1 MELLRNLAEGWSPR
15 LRGDVEAALG
25 PRRQAF
31 AADPGDDDGRRAYA
45 EVLFKLGDI
54 WEADEVIAPLGTTTA
69 CHAGDLRLAAR
80 TAYLLGDYDRCASL
94 NERLLELADEGSDL
108 HDQAIRGLTLAHYQR
123 NDFAGAR
130 ELPAPDTAEGSA
142 SLLTFMQAF
151 EGEPYGIE
159 WAGDERIAHLP
170 MTNDITRPGA
180 LPLVTLEINGE
191 AVELILDTGGDRL
204 YLDKE
209 IYERIGL
216 PVLANCEARYAYTGG
231 ETVEEPLGVAATVR
245 MDDVTLSNVPVIGAT
260 WKALGQTSD
269 GLLTTQILKQF
280 LTTVDYDN
288 RRITFRERSAEAL
301 AEVMAPLGDTPPVEA
316 PFYMTGTHVMFAKG
330 SLNGHEGMNFFLD
343 SGLGATM
350 PLIVVDETVEF
361 LELKKNEIQGMTY
374 YWSPI
379 KSHGLDGL
387 PGGRARALGNVFVE
401 DDFFWQFGFMAD
413 VLISH
418 QYLWPKGSWTID
430 FDNMKYYFPGKR
442 PVSAMLRR
450 ATATLRHLL
459 RSLGGGLIRSLGRR
473 SGSQA

>member
-1 MELLRNLAEGWSPR
+1 MRKQVAQTTAILVSVLYVGTVNCQKVSDPCDELSGSDAEEWNPR
-15 LRGDVEAALG
+15 VRGDVEAAL
-25 PRRQAF
+25 PARQTAF
-31 AADPGDDDGRRAYA
+31 ESEPGNDEARRAYA
-45 EVLFKLGDI
+45 DVLFKLGDV
-54 WEADEVIAPLGTTTA
+54 WEADKVIAPLGTTTT

-80 TAYLLGDYDRCASL
+80 TAYLLGDYGRAAAL

-108 HDQAIRGLTLAHYQR
+108 HDQAIRGLTLAHYQT

-142 SLLTFMQAF
+142 GLLTFMQAF

-170 MTNDITRPGA
+170 MTNDITQPGA

-204 YLDKE
+204 YLDKD

-216 PVLANCEARYAYTGG
+216 PVLAHREARYAYTQG
-231 ETVEEPLGVAATVR
+231 ETVEEPLGVAATVK
-245 MDDVTLSNVPVIGAT
+245 MGDVTLSNVPVIGAT

-269 GLLTTQILKQF
+269 GVLTTQILKQF

-288 RRITFRERSAEAL
+288 RRITFRERSAEAHVD
-301 AEVMAPLGDTPPVEA
+301 VMTTFGDTPPVEA
-316 PFYMTGTHVMFAKG
+316 PFYMTNTHLMFAKG
-330 SLNGHEGMNFFLD
+330 ALNGHEGMNFFLD
-343 SGLGATM
+343 SGLAASM
-350 PLIVVDETVEF
+350 PLVIVEETVEF
-361 LELKKNEIQGMTY
+361 LGLEKNEIQGTTY

-379 KSHGLDGL
+379 ESHGLDGL
-387 PGGRARALGNVFVE
+387 PGGPGQALGNVFVE
-401 DDFFWQFGFMAD
+401 DDFFWRFGFMAD

-430 FDNMKYYFPGKR
+430 FDQMTYYFP
-442 PVSAMLRR
+442 A
-450 ATATLRHLL
+450 A
-459 RSLGGGLIRSLGRR
+459 GR
-473 SGSQA
+473 